1 MEIQPQH
8 LTLSRLLQGRLFSI
22 PDYQR
27 GYSWTSSERTDL
39 FDDIDNVFKQ
49 GQEASHF
56 MATIVCLHRS
66 RKVAGPEEF
75 ELVDIVDGQQRITTL
90 IILLNAIKNSLDENN
105 ENEKYVRRDISE
117 LLIKIQD
124 DSLLL
129 LNTNQDTK
137 HYFSNY
143 IRNGDTPPPNTGET
157 LSERNMLEA
166 IRECENFVQIWENG
180 SRTTLDL
187 YSCIRNRL
195 SFILHAISE
204 EKVVYTVFEVLNS
217 RGLEVL
223 WLDRLR
229 SILMGKAFELP
240 NANNQQLI
248 SELHNVWKNIYIT
261 IGLDAQMLT
270 DPLRYAGTLYQ
281 SSTPARLLSERDAV
295 AVFRQNAKKASDIR
309 KMAKWLLDVC
319 EAYGKI
325 IKNARQKAV
334 TQITQARLLAVAIQL
349 RTDLSMEKA
358 NRLLTSWEKISFRIY
373 GLLRYD
379 SRFAVGSFVR
389 LSWRVINEK
398 LVESNILKEMKS
410 LGEDYS
416 VAENLSFLK
425 KQNYYEN
432 WGEELRYFM
441 FRYEEYLTNLSDAK
455 VLNEQWER
463 IWSVSVAKSI
473 EHIAPQSKWA
483 GTTKHSLGNLL
494 ILPPDLNSRL
504 GIKSPKEKKDAY
516 RQTGLLAAIDVAE
529 AIEEADRG
537 RWTKKVVEKRTDE
550 LLKWAVSEWDE

>member
-39 FDDIDNVFKQ
+39 FDDIENVFKQ

-56 MATIVCLHRS
+56 MATIVCLHRT

-90 IILLNAIKNSLDENN
+90 IILLSAIKNYLDEKN
-105 ENEKYVRRDISE
+105 ENEQYVRRDISE

-166 IRECENFVQIWENG
+166 IRECENFVQIWKNE

-248 SELHNVWKNIYIT
+248 SELHNVWKNIYLT

-281 SSTPARLLSERDAV
+281 SSAPARLLSERDAV

-309 KMAKWLLDVC
+309 KIAKWLLDVC

-349 RTDLSMEKA
+349 RTDLSMDKT

-398 LVESNILKEMKS
+398 LVESVILKEMKS

-416 VAENLSFLK
+416 VAESLSFLK

-432 WGEELRYFM
+432 WGEELR
-441 FRYEEYLTNLSDAK
+441 
-455 VLNEQWER
+455 
-463 IWSVSVAKSI
+463 
-473 EHIAPQSKWA
+473 
-483 GTTKHSLGNLL
+483 
-494 ILPPDLNSRL
+494 SRTL
-504 GIKSPKEKKDAY
+504 CFDMKN
-516 RQTGLLAAIDVAE
+516 T
-529 AIEEADRG
+529 
-537 RWTKKVVEKRTDE
+537 
-550 LLKWAVSEWDE
+550 